1 MSSTLEI
8 NGKKLQLIKDI
19 VSVVSYS
26 KDHITR
32 LARERKITA
41 TNIGR
46 QWYIDLDSLK
56 NYEELSSVEQNLR
69 KKRLSEERK
78 VEQKTKISS
87 KKKTSLRDKR
97 AGTFKIRASIATFLV
112 VGFGLF
118 SGWATHSVLFIDGSS
133 QNQLANT
140 VNPFFTA
147 VDVVTEV
154 TVGNTPSSEIR
165 SISESVE
172 EGVLL
177 FPHGASHASVT
188 EMFSDEVIVL
198 SDTDGTQTVVMVDE
212 HGAPVGESI
221 PFVIVPVNNRSD
233 I

>member
-140 VNPFFTA
+140 SNTFFTA
-147 VDVVTEV
+147 VDVVPEE
-154 TVGNTPSSEIR
+154 TVFKTPSSEIR
-165 SISESVE
+165 LIAESVE

-177 FPHGASHASVT
+177 FPYGAPHASVT
-188 EMFSDEVIVL
+188 EMFSDEVKVIT
-198 SDTDGTQTVVMVDE
+198 SPDGTQVVVKLDE
-212 HGAPVGESI
+212 NGDPTGNVV
-221 PFVIVPVNNRSD
+221 PFVNVPVSNGLN